1 MKNKD
6 RNSGDKQRAHNTMMN
21 RTHVQQPAWQLLDPV
36 RVRGINFHRWGDAIY
51 DPDVS
56 SICYYKRRRADKT
69 LPFFDPRDSKWVDYW
84 ELTPYEKW
92 LYFSDELGS
101 YERRKEFFNLN
112 DGSKERL
119 ALEKRLNP
127 NLLPA
132 EFHAKLHPQVNL
144 GVGRGRHSRYLYQSH
159 WNTMDEYR
167 RLVVY
172 AIAIISILVTL
183 LLQHLGIIDLGD

>member
-6 RNSGDKQRAHNTMMN
+6 RNSGAKQRAHYTMIN
-21 RTHVQQPAWQLLDPV
+21 RTHVQQPTWRLLYHV
-36 RVRGINFHRWGDAIY
+36 GVRGINFHRWGEAIY

-56 SICYYKRRRADKT
+56 SVCYYERRRADKT
-69 LPFFDPRDSKWVDYW
+69 LPFFDPRDSKWANYW

-127 NLLPA
+127 NLLPV

-144 GVGRGRHSRYLYQSH
+144 GVGRRHSRYLYDSH
-159 WNTMDEYR
+159 WDTMDEYR
-167 RLVVY
+167 RLNVY
-172 AIAIISILVTL
+172 AFFIITILVSFL
-183 LLQHLGIIDLGD
+183 LHYLGIVDLGD